1 MATAVLPRSL
11 AALFPG
17 AERRVAIPAGS
28 VLQVVEALE
37 DRIPG
42 IRDRLLADG
51 PAIRPHL
58 NLFVDGEPADL
69 ATAVGPASVVHVIPA
84 VSGG

>member
-1 MATAVLPRSL
+1 VATVVLPRSL

-17 AERRVAIPAGS
+17 AERRVAVPAGS
-28 VLQVVEALE
+28 VLEVVEALE
-37 DRIPG
+37 VSIPG
-42 IRDRLLADG
+42 IRDRLLASG

-58 NLFVDGEPADL
+58 NLFVDGEPAEL
-69 ATAVGPASVVHVIPA
+69 GTVVGPASVVHVIPA